1 MTARPDSPPERGQTC
16 EQLLATGVSTGATAP
31 CDRRDAELLLAHVL
45 AISRTKILL
54 DPMRM
59 VSAVDAGHFLQLL
72 ARRANGEPLAYLT
85 GLREFWSLTL
95 AVTADVLVPRPETEL
110 VVERALALCRL
121 SRARAL
127 DLGTG
132 SGAIALALAT
142 DRPDWRITA
151 IDRSAWAL
159 EVARHN
165 AVRLG
170 LQRVDWRLGSWFDSV
185 ADEHFD
191 LIVSN
196 PPYVRDADPAL
207 TSDGVRHEPM
217 IALRAGHDGLA
228 ALRDIC
234 AQAPPHLSAGGVIV
248 LEHGCDQ
255 DEPVR
260 KLLVDSGFIHVR
272 SHPDLAGLPR
282 VTEAVWPG

>member
-1 MTARPDSPPERGQTC
+1 MDC
-16 EQLLATGVSTGATAP
+16 
-31 CDRRDAELLLAHVL
+31 
-45 AISRTKILL
+45 
-54 DPMRM
+54 
-59 VSAVDAGHFLQLL
+59 
-72 ARRANGEPLAYLT
+72 
-85 GLREFWSLTL
+85 
-95 AVTADVLVPRPETEL
+95 
-110 VVERALALCRL
+110 
-121 SRARAL
+121 RARAL

-151 IDRSAWAL
+151 IDRSAGAL

-185 ADEHFD
+185 ADEHFN

-207 TSDGVRHEPM
+207 TSDGVRYEPM

-282 VTEAVWPG
+282 VTEAIWPG